1 MKRPSCAD
9 SLQWLDKN
17 KDVMRFWMTRL
28 LIGAALAAVLALAFA
43 AYLRPSFVFD
53 LANRIILCF

>member
-1 MKRPSCAD
+1 
-9 SLQWLDKN
+9 
-17 KDVMRFWMTRL
+17 MRERYKRL
-28 LIGAALAAVLALAFA
+28 LFGAALLAVLGLAFA

>member
-1 MKRPSCAD
+1 MRDGLKR
-9 SLQWLDKN
+9 
-17 KDVMRFWMTRL
+17 FL
-28 LIGAALAAVLALAFA
+28 LGAAIAAVLALAFF

>member
-1 MKRPSCAD
+1 MKKRLHASGRR
-9 SLQWLDKN
+9 WLLPEAHAMN
-17 KDVMRFWMTRL
+17 ERL
-28 LIGAALAAVLALAFA
+28 KRVLFGTALTAVLALAFV

>member
-1 MKRPSCAD
+1 MRK
-9 SLQWLDKN
+9 SL
-17 KDVMRFWMTRL
+17 VL
-28 LIGAALAAVLALAFA
+28 LVLGIAIAAVLALAFV